1 MQTQNYYQHPKVLI
15 NIIIIN
21 SRETKMLFVKRR
33 SKAYWDILGH
43 ILEYGETI
51 DQRLKEILD
60 ETTSEDE
67 NIEKKL
73 KFLCSF
79 NAVDKDKKRH
89 FVELIYA
96 YKIDVGKKFLV
107 DKDKFKFKWMD
118 MEQIK
123 NAQIFYGLEIFFKKY
138 KIKEIKDILK
148 VNSI

>member
-1 MQTQNYYQHPKVLI
+1 MQYDCGFQKEKNVFRYRTGG
-15 NIIIIN
+15 IIIN
-21 SRETKMLFVKRR
+21 NGKMLFVKRGKK
-33 SKAYWDILGH
+33 SYWDILGH

-96 YKIDVGKKFLV
+96 YDFHPRV
-107 DKDKFKFKWMD
+107 
-118 MEQIK
+118 
-123 NAQIFYGLEIFFKKY
+123 
-138 KIKEIKDILK
+138 
-148 VNSI
+148 

>member
-1 MQTQNYYQHPKVLI
+1 
-15 NIIIIN
+15 
-21 SRETKMLFVKRR
+21 MLFVKRR

-60 ETTSEDE
+60 ETTSNDE

-96 YKIDVGKKFLV
+96 YKIDGGKKFFV
-107 DKDKFKFKWMD
+107 DKEKFKFKWMN
-118 MEQIK
+118 MEEIK
-123 NAQIFYGLEIFFKKY
+123 KDQIFYGLEIFFKKY